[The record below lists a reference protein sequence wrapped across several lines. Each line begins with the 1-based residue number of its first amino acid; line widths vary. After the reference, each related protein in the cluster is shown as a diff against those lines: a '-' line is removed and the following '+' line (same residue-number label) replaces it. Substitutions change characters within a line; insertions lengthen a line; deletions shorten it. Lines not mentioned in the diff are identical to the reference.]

1 MFSRIIE
8 KLKPYQENLFLIT
21 AIVLVSLIGF
31 GLGRLSAKYQPT
43 ELKINSTLINA
54 TDLNK
59 IVSGAP
65 ANKKTTTS
73 VNQSNQITSL
83 EDQNGGEEIVA
94 PDISNL
100 KVIGNKQSKIFHL
113 ENCSGA
119 LKMKEENKIFFASVS
134 AAQQAGFKPAG
145 NCPGLVQ

>member
-1 MFSRIIE
+1 MFFRIIE
-8 KLKPYQENLFLIT
+8 KLKLHQENLFLVT

-31 GLGRLSAKYQPT
+31 GLGRLSAKYQT
-43 ELKINSTLINA
+43 AELNINSTLINA

-59 IVSGAP
+59 IVTSAP
-65 ANKKTTTS
+65 TNKKTATGS
-73 VNQSNQITSL
+73 SNQITSL
-83 EDQNGGEEIVA
+83 EDQNGGEEIVT

-100 KVIGNKQSKIFHL
+100 KIIGNKQSKIFHL
-113 ENCSGA
+113 ENCPGA
-119 LKMKEENKIFFASVS
+119 LKMKAENKVFFASML